1 LARGEIT
8 TRRSVVLALL
18 FVGTCFGFTRPA
30 FRLADPMTNVD
41 LRVTPDAAFPILVM
55 EQDKPRIEMLQ
66 KPAIMVAPPGA
77 SFLVPSGKESST
89 EDSLNAHDGRK
100 DGKWVLRVDHRSA
113 GEEDIELY
121 WMHDGYRG
129 GGYRA
134 TSRSATPR
142 YRKLTGPG
150 FGIVAGLVALGLNA
164 VSWAGVVLMLRLYRN
179 GMERANHG
187 NRHPRLH

>member
-1 LARGEIT
+1 LARVERRV
-8 TRRSVVLALL
+8 RRSVVLSLL

-41 LRVTPDAAFPILVM
+41 LRVTPDEPFPILVI
-55 EQDKPRIEMLQ
+55 EQGKPRIEMLQ
-66 KPAIMVAPPGA
+66 KPSTMVAPPGA
-77 SFLVPSGKESST
+77 SFLVPAGKESST
-89 EDSLNAHDGRK
+89 EDWLNAHDGRT
-100 DGKWVLRVDHRSA
+100 DGKWVLRVEHRSA

-121 WMHDGYRG
+121 RMHDGYRG

-150 FGIVAGLVALGLNA
+150 FAMVAALVALALNT
-164 VSWAGVVLMLRLYRN
+164 VSWVAVVLMLRLYRRFKQMMPDRN
-179 GMERANHG
+179 K
-187 NRHPRLH
+187 